1 MAEDNLI
8 NLSDKKP
15 VDSAVNHVRTSIR
28 ELLSFKTT
36 DVPELVE
43 IFGSNNIPSAITDD
57 QADKLTKYYL
67 KSKFKMD
74 DKTSRVISSS
84 IKNNSPSIFKEV
96 GTGMDELLQK
106 LKDGNLTIAEAF
118 ELGRPE
124 VKLYQNNG
132 KKSAFLK
139 RLEEAGFSLE
149 DNWDSMGDREKHD
162 VFNKVGSS
170 PDYVTLAK
178 VEGSLTQI
186 AASEDFNYPYS
197 NRFEAGKGTI
207 RTAKV
212 QGDPTKL
219 RFDKATQLRGD
230 AAAKKITLPS
240 IENLN
245 KAIHATTL
253 KLKGNKEAVAFFQL
267 KHLLGIRNKDL
278 VNLTVGEAV
287 KDSAYG
293 TLDPGSNTLY
303 GISNKGNKV
312 NYQLPSLAQD
322 ILADLGTDAKERMGD
337 KKSVNLFTQS
347 EAKLRT
353 SINNAMNETMSEMK
367 LDITNQKTNKKIPFT
382 ISDLRKN
389 VFDVINEKQ
398 GSSVA
403 NMVLGHSTRGDVG
416 LTHYKVDRESRRKMS
431 LTQRASEEF
440 GNMYL
445 QDINQV
451 NPKNLYGAYGFN
463 QDFFKDK
470 PAILFDAP
478 TDVLSQTSRDTT
490 LQVEGTAADVN
501 KTANILT
508 KQVEGK
514 VSNLEKSVAKL
525 QALQNQMGELID
537 EKKPVKEPKKKTP
550 PKGSAIKLSDV
561 FDSDAWNKITKGLKG
576 VAIGGLGAETVRQLV
591 TNPAEAAQDIGTE
604 LLLEKGLGFGPGAAV
619 GFAMQSSPA
628 GDTPDRTGYRDP
640 EMERQMAE
648 AGAMNVIAEDTNI
661 GNETIEP
668 LNLSE
673 KTEGEARPM
682 NYAMDQQ
689 MSDMLRKDIPEQQ
702 GIM

>member
-1 MAEDNLI
+1 
-8 NLSDKKP
+8 
-15 VDSAVNHVRTSIR
+15 
-28 ELLSFKTT
+28 
-36 DVPELVE
+36 
-43 IFGSNNIPSAITDD
+43 
-57 QADKLTKYYL
+57 
-67 KSKFKMD
+67 
-74 DKTSRVISSS
+74 
-84 IKNNSPSIFKEV
+84 
-96 GTGMDELLQK
+96 MDELLQK
-106 LKDGNLTIAEAF
+106 LKDENLTIAEAF

-162 VFNKVGSS
+162 VFNKIGSS

-207 RTAKV
+207 RVAKV
-212 QGDPTKL
+212 KGDPTKL
-219 RFDKATQLRGD
+219 RFDKATQKRGD
-230 AAAKKITLPS
+230 EAAKKITLPS
-240 IENLN
+240 VENLN

-278 VNLTVGEAV
+278 VNLTVGEAIEG
-287 KDSAYG
+287 SSYG

-303 GISNKGNKV
+303 GISNKGKKT

-322 ILADLGTDAKERMGD
+322 ILTDLGTDAKGRMGD
-337 KKSVNLFTQS
+337 SKSVKLFNQS

-353 SINNAMNETMSEMK
+353 LVNNAMNETMSEMK

-389 VFDVINEKQ
+389 VFDAINEKQ
-398 GSSVA
+398 GASVA
-403 NMVLGHSTRGDVG
+403 NMILGHSTKGDVG

-478 TDVLSQTSRDTT
+478 TDVLSQTYRDTT

-514 VSNLEKSVAKL
+514 VGNLEKSVAKL
-525 QALQNQMGELID
+525 QALQNQMGELIE
-537 EKKPVKEPKKKTP
+537 EKKPAKEPKKKIP
-550 PKGSAIKLSDV
+550 KKGSPIVLNDKAKSA
-561 FDSDAWNKITKGLKG
+561 FDKAFDLLKDKGTKVLVGALG
-576 VAIGGLGAETVRQLV
+576 VETARQLV

-604 LLLEKGLGFGPGAAV
+604 LLLERGLGLGPGAAV

-628 GDTPDRTGYRDP
+628 GETPDRTGYRDS

-668 LNLSE
+668 LNLTE